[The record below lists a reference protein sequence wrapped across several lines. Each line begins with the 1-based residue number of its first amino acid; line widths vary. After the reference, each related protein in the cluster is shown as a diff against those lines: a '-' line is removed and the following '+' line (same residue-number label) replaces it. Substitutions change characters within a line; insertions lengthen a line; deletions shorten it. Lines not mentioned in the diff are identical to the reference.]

1 MTDSC
6 RPSSTRSPRRRARK
20 LAGTDRPTL
29 LIDASSLAYRAY
41 HAMPEVRAA
50 DGTLVNAVVGFLN
63 FIARLVTDRKPGRLV
78 VAFEFGSAWRPD
90 FRVAL
95 IPEYKSHRVAADDAP
110 PDEVGP
116 QIDVIAEVL
125 RALRISVASSDD
137 CEAEDVIATLTTRFD
152 GPIEVVSGDRDL
164 FTLVRDPRITVLYT
178 LRGVSELAHVDQ
190 AWIKAKY
197 GIPGD
202 KYLDYAIL
210 RGDPSDGLPGV
221 RGIGEKSASALLAK
235 YGSLDAAVAAW
246 DLSPSVRAKLNAGR
260 DYIAA
265 AKTVVA
271 PVLDCKVGEVG
282 GAVPT
287 GNPDPR
293 VIELAERYGIVGSV
307 SRVIESLKQLETP
320 S

>member
-1 MTDSC
+1 
-6 RPSSTRSPRRRARK
+6 
-20 LAGTDRPTL
+20 
-29 LIDASSLAYRAY
+29 
-41 HAMPEVRAA
+41 MPPVHAA

-63 FIARLVTDRKPGRLV
+63 FVARLVADRKPGRLV
-78 VAFEFGSAWRPD
+78 IAFEFGEAWRPA

-95 IPEYKSHRVAADDAP
+95 IPQYKTHRVADEETP

-116 QIDVIAEVL
+116 QIDVIFEVL
-125 RALRISVASSDD
+125 QALGISVANSDD
-137 CEAEDVIATLTTRFD
+137 CEAEDVIATLTTRFT

-164 FTLVRDPRITVLYT
+164 FTLVRDPRILVLYT

-246 DLSPSVRAKLNAGR
+246 DVSPSIRAKLNVGK
-260 DYIAA
+260 DYITA

-271 PVLDCKVGEVG
+271 PVLDCEVG
-282 GAVPT
+282 QVDGAIPT
-287 GNPDPR
+287 GDPDPK
-293 VIELAERYGIVGSV
+293 VIELAERYGIIGSV
-307 SRVIESLKQLETP
+307 SRVIESLKQLGA
-320 S
+320 

>member
-1 MTDSC
+1 
-6 RPSSTRSPRRRARK
+6 
-20 LAGTDRPTL
+20 
-29 LIDASSLAYRAY
+29 
-41 HAMPEVRAA
+41 MPPVNAA

-63 FIARLVTDRKPGRLV
+63 FVARLISDRRPGRLV
-78 VAFEFGSAWRPD
+78 IAFEFGEAWRPE

-95 IPEYKSHRVAADDAP
+95 IPQYKTHRVADEETP

-116 QIDVIAEVL
+116 QIDIIFEVL
-125 RALRISVASSDD
+125 QALGISVANSDD
-137 CEAEDVIATLTTRFD
+137 CEAEDVIATLTTRFK

-164 FTLVRDPRITVLYT
+164 FTLVRDPRILVLYT

-190 AWIKAKY
+190 AWITAKY

-235 YGSLDAAVAAW
+235 YGSLDAALGAW
-246 DLSPSVRAKLNAGR
+246 DLSPSIRAKLNVGK
-260 DYIAA
+260 DYITA

-271 PVLDCKVGEVG
+271 PVLDCNVGEVD
-282 GAVPT
+282 GAIPT
-287 GNPDPR
+287 GDPEPK
-293 VIELAERYGIVGSV
+293 VIALAERYGIIGSV
-307 SRVIESLKQLETP
+307 SRVIESLKQLAA
-320 S
+320 